1 MGFPTY
7 GEGIFEDL
15 GVKVSVPLLVAFVV
29 VCAAE
34 CMAGWLLWGGRRTG
48 SILGLA
54 PLPLELVFW
63 IGFSLPFGPVVAVA
77 RTVLI
82 LMSWTSASRAQA

>member
-1 MGFPTY
+1 
-7 GEGIFEDL
+7 
-15 GVKVSVPLLVAFVV
+15 VKASVPLLVAFGV

-34 CMAGWLLWGGRRTG
+34 CAAGWLLWSGRRTG
-48 SILGLA
+48 ATLA
-54 PLPLELVFW
+54 LALLPLELVFW

-82 LMSWTSASRAQA
+82 LMSWTSTSRTQV

>member
-1 MGFPTY
+1 MT
-7 GEGIFEDL
+7 
-15 GVKVSVPLLVAFVV
+15 GVGGVGRSGWEWSIVDDSLHHQCRVEPLH
-29 VCAAE
+29 
-34 CMAGWLLWGGRRTG
+34 TG
-48 SILGLA
+48 AL
-54 PLPLELVFW
+54 LPLELVFW